1 MVTFGARPALAVTV
15 WPSVSRASA
24 LNVLNAG
31 LCAPLGSSSPLCH
44 GFPEPS
50 RNVNQMNICT
60 CGSFRAIVSLAL
72 LGLGLVLRWPNTIP
86 WALVFAAAGY
96 VVTRSGE
103 SLVDGWA
110 SVVGVLLLLAAELAS
125 WSIEHDARIR
135 TEPALVVRRAATIT
149 ALAAAALLTNFILLA
164 AAAAAS
170 SAGVLIAAAGVAAA
184 VAAVATVLRL
194 VTVRGR

>member
-1 MVTFGARPALAVTV
+1 MHMRSRLRPPHCLLA
-15 WPSVSRASA
+15 
-24 LNVLNAG
+24 
-31 LCAPLGSSSPLCH
+31 
-44 GFPEPS
+44 
-50 RNVNQMNICT
+50 
-60 CGSFRAIVSLAL
+60 AL
-72 LGLGLVLRWPNTIP
+72 LLTLGLVLRWPNTIP